1 MERSNHHV
9 TAPEDRIP
17 IFQKAVYSIG
27 ALVNQMQAAAISA
40 MVLVLNLGLGM
51 NPALVG
57 LVGTIPRLLDAFTD
71 PLVGYVSDNSRAR
84 YGRRRPFMFFGA
96 LISGLLFALLFQLH
110 KENGEIFNFWY
121 FLVIQCLFVVS
132 FAFFAI
138 PWIALG
144 FEMTPDYHE
153 RTRLQGT
160 GNTIAQIA
168 WLISPWLFKFMYTT
182 KDVVA
187 GARVLAIIFGVF
199 IAVGGI
205 LPAIFNKEFF
215 VNPPKPQDEKGSGN
229 VIKEF
234 WSGPAITFKSYPFL
248 KFIAGFMIA
257 SALLAF
263 VRFFHV
269 YSNDHLMAGTF
280 PDKFGLIR
288 FAHTFLDKFGSF
300 TCAGTLSVIFL
311 VSIFFIRL
319 VRVSV
324 VGNFLSGCSI
334 TLKNRPFVKL
344 CLMTFLI
351 FNGFMLAS
359 AFTSYVIF
367 FYDFA
372 GDYGKGGTLLG
383 WFGTV
388 TALSNFLFVIPLI
401 TWTAT
406 KIGKRNTFLIT
417 IPLSIVGYA
426 LKWVGYNPQHPYLL
440 LLAAPFIAFGLGS
453 VFTIVSS
460 MLADVCDLD
469 ELETGKRRE
478 GTFGAI
484 YWWMIK
490 LGQAAASLISGFL
503 LNATGFNVALAGH
516 QTTHALLYM
525 RLCDIGIPIVA
536 SLMAIYIITT
546 FEVTEDKAYEI
557 RKQLEE
563 RRGKAQ

>member
-1 MERSNHHV
+1 MAEAVDRSSHHV

-27 ALVNQMQAAAISA
+27 ALVNQMQAAALSA

-51 NPALVG
+51 NPVLVG
-57 LVGTIPRLLDAFTD
+57 IIGTIPRLIDAFTD
-71 PLVGYVSDNSRAR
+71 PLVGYISDNSRAK

-96 LISGLLFALLFQLH
+96 LISGILFALMFQLH
-110 KENGEIFNFWY
+110 QSNTEVFNFWY
-121 FLVIQCLFVVS
+121 FLVIQCFFVVS

-168 WLISPWLFKFMYTT
+168 WLISPWLFTFMYTT
-182 KDVVA
+182 KDVVQ
-187 GARVLAIIFGVF
+187 GARVLAIIFGAF
-199 IAVGGI
+199 IAIGGI

-215 VNPPKPQDEKGSGN
+215 VHPPKTEKKN
-229 VIKEF
+229 VMKD
-234 WSGPAITFKSYPFL
+234 
-248 KFIAGFMIA
+248 
-257 SALLAF
+257 
-263 VRFFHV
+263 FF
-269 YSNDHLMAGTF
+269 
-280 PDKFGLIR
+280 
-288 FAHTFLDKFGSF
+288 
-300 TCAGTLSVIFL
+300 
-311 VSIFFIRL
+311 
-319 VRVSV
+319 
-324 VGNFLSGCSI
+324 SGCSI
-334 TLKNRPFVKL
+334 ALKNRPFIKL

-367 FYDFA
+367 FYDFG
-372 GDYGKGGTLLG
+372 GDYGKGGVLLG

-401 TWTAT
+401 TWIAT

-417 IPLSIVGYA
+417 IPISIIGYG
-426 LKWVGYNPQHPYLL
+426 LKWIGYNPQHPYLL
-440 LLAAPFIAFGLGS
+440 LIAAPFIAFGLGS

-469 ELETGKRRE
+469 ELQTGKRRE

-490 LGQAAASLISGFL
+490 LGQAAASLISGVL
-503 LNATGFNVALAGH
+503 LNATGFNVALAGN
-516 QTTHALLYM
+516 QTSHALLYM
-525 RLCDIGIPIVA
+525 RLFDIGIPIVA
-536 SLMAIYIITT
+536 SLIAIYIILT

-557 RKQLEE
+557 RKQLEQ
-563 RRGKAQ
+563 RRAQA

>member
-1 MERSNHHV
+1 LAKAVEHSSHHR

-51 NPALVG
+51 NPVLVG

-71 PLVGYVSDNSRAR
+71 PMVGYVSDNSRNQ

-96 LISGLLFALLFQLH
+96 LVSGILFALLFQLY
-110 KENGEIFNFWY
+110 KTNSEIFNFWY

-168 WLISPWLFKFMYTT
+168 WLISPWLFTFMSTT
-182 KDVVA
+182 KDVVQ
-187 GARVLAIIFGVF
+187 GARVLAIIFGAF
-199 IAVGGI
+199 IAIGGI

-215 VNPPKPQDEKGSGN
+215 INPPKTEKKN
-229 VIKEF
+229 VMKD
-234 WSGPAITFKSYPFL
+234 
-248 KFIAGFMIA
+248 
-257 SALLAF
+257 
-263 VRFFHV
+263 FF
-269 YSNDHLMAGTF
+269 N
-280 PDKFGLIR
+280 
-288 FAHTFLDKFGSF
+288 
-300 TCAGTLSVIFL
+300 
-311 VSIFFIRL
+311 
-319 VRVSV
+319 
-324 VGNFLSGCSI
+324 GCVI
-334 TLKNRPFVKL
+334 TLKNKPFVKL
-344 CLMTFLI
+344 CLMTFLV

-359 AFTSYVIF
+359 AFTSYDIF
-367 FYDFA
+367 FYDFG
-372 GDYGKGGTLLG
+372 GDYGKGGVLLG

-401 TWTAT
+401 TWVAT

-417 IPLSIVGYA
+417 IPLSIIGYA
-426 LKWVGYNPQHPYLL
+426 LKWVGYNPHHPYLL
-440 LLAAPFIAFGLGS
+440 LIAAPFIAFGLGS

-469 ELETGKRRE
+469 ELQTGARRE

-490 LGQAAASLISGFL
+490 LGQAAASLISGIL
-503 LNATGFNVALAGH
+503 LNMTGFNVALGAN
-516 QTTHALLYM
+516 QTAHALLYM

-536 SLMAIYIITT
+536 SLIAIFIILT

-557 RKQLEE
+557 RKQLQA
-563 RRGKAQ
+563 RRAKA

>member
-1 MERSNHHV
+1 MEHSHHHK
-9 TAPEDRIP
+9 TAPQDRIP
-17 IFQKAVYSIG
+17 VFQKAVYSIG

-51 NPALVG
+51 NPVLVG

-71 PLVGYVSDNSRAR
+71 PLVGYVSDNSRNR

-110 KENGEIFNFWY
+110 KEHSEMYNFWY

-168 WLISPWLFKFMYTT
+168 WLISPWLFTFMYTT
-182 KDVVA
+182 KDVVQ
-187 GARVLAIIFGVF
+187 GARLLAIIFGVF

-215 VNPPKPQDEKGSGN
+215 VNPPKPPKRSVKD
-229 VIKEF
+229 VM
-234 WSGPAITFKSYPFL
+234 L
-248 KFIAGFMIA
+248 HFI
-257 SALLAF
+257 
-263 VRFFHV
+263 
-269 YSNDHLMAGTF
+269 
-280 PDKFGLIR
+280 
-288 FAHTFLDKFGSF
+288 
-300 TCAGTLSVIFL
+300 
-311 VSIFFIRL
+311 
-319 VRVSV
+319 
-324 VGNFLSGCSI
+324 SGCSI

-344 CLMTFLI
+344 CLMTFLV

-367 FYDFA
+367 FYDFG
-372 GDYGKGGTLLG
+372 GDYAKGGALLG

-401 TWTAT
+401 TWIAT

-417 IPLSIVGYA
+417 IPISIVGYA
-426 LKWVGYNPQHPYLL
+426 LKWIGYNPQHPYLL
-440 LLAAPFIAFGLGS
+440 LIAAPFIAFGLGS

-469 ELETGKRRE
+469 ELQTGSRRE

-490 LGQAAASLISGFL
+490 LGQAAASLISGVL

-516 QTTHALLYM
+516 QTAHALLYM

-536 SLMAIYIITT
+536 SLLAICIILT
-546 FEVTEDKAYEI
+546 FEVTEDKAYDI

-563 RRGKAQ
+563 RRGKA

>member
-1 MERSNHHV
+1 MADAMEHSKHHV

-17 IFQKAVYSIG
+17 VFQKAVYSVG

-51 NPALVG
+51 NPVLVG

-96 LISGLLFALLFQLH
+96 LISGILFALLFQLH
-110 KENGEIFNFWY
+110 KENSEMFSFWY
-121 FLVIQCLFVVS
+121 FLVIQCFFVVA

-168 WLISPWLFKFMYTT
+168 WLISPWLFTFMYTT
-182 KDVVA
+182 KDVVQ
-187 GARVLAIIFGVF
+187 GARFLAIIFGVF

-215 VNPPKPQDEKGSGN
+215 VNPPKPKEKS
-229 VIKEF
+229 IKDVVKHF
-234 WSGPAITFKSYPFL
+234 FS
-248 KFIAGFMIA
+248 GFMI
-257 SALLAF
+257 S
-263 VRFFHV
+263 
-269 YSNDHLMAGTF
+269 
-280 PDKFGLIR
+280 
-288 FAHTFLDKFGSF
+288 
-300 TCAGTLSVIFL
+300 
-311 VSIFFIRL
+311 
-319 VRVSV
+319 
-324 VGNFLSGCSI
+324 
-334 TLKNRPFVKL
+334 LKNKPFVKL
-344 CLMTFLI
+344 CLMTFLV

-367 FYDFA
+367 FYDFG
-372 GDYGKGGTLLG
+372 GDYGKGGALLG

-401 TWTAT
+401 TWIAT

-417 IPLSIVGYA
+417 IPLSIIGYA

-440 LLAAPFIAFGLGS
+440 LIAAPFIAFGLGS

-469 ELETGKRRE
+469 ELETGSRRE

-490 LGQAAASLISGFL
+490 LGQAAASLISGIL
-503 LNATGFNVALAGH
+503 LNMTGFNVALAGH
-516 QTTHALLYM
+516 QTTQTLLYM

-536 SLMAIYIITT
+536 SLLAIFIILT

-557 RKQLEE
+557 RKQLEA
-563 RRGKAQ
+563 RRGKAA